1 MFISFFRKQKDNMAW
16 TLPKIPT
23 FREAFEFNEKTKGE
37 LRQLL
42 KPYYIVNL
50 ILAFS
55 FLFVKLTRPFCE
67 LLFAPGPV
75 R

>member
-1 MFISFFRKQKDNMAW
+1 MALS
-16 TLPKIPT
+16 LPKIPT
-23 FREAFEFNEKTKGE
+23 FRESFEFNEKTKGE

-42 KPYYIVNL
+42 KPYYIINL
-50 ILAFS
+50 CLAFS

-75 R
+75 SNYK